1 MNQATRSQRLH
12 IAIFGRRNVGKSSL
26 INALTNQDIALVS
39 DVPGTTADPVNK
51 AMEILPIGPVLF
63 IDTAGIDDCGELGG
77 LRVKKTFGVIDR
89 TDLAII
95 VTDSL
100 LGEYELKF
108 IEILKDKGTNFIVV
122 QNKAD
127 VNKPLTIIDY
137 PFIAVSATKKE
148 GIEELKHLI
157 VENKPSDY
165 KKETIV
171 GDIISKGDI
180 VILNCPIDASA
191 PQGRLILPQVNTIRD
206 IIDHDGKA
214 LVVQTGKI
222 TEALKDLNKKPTLVI
237 TDSQAFKE
245 AAAATPSDI
254 PFTSFSIL
262 FAKYL
267 GLLDDLVSGV
277 AHVEKLCRGDRILI
291 AEACTHHRT
300 GDDIGRVKIPRWL
313 EETTGLNFKYE
324 WSSGYNLPENLS
336 KFSLV
341 IHCGGCMINRR
352 EMVSRIKKARKAGVP
367 ITNYGIFIA
376 YRHGLLSRALK
387 PLGIKS

>member
-39 DVPGTTADPVNK
+39 EVPGTTADPVNK
-51 AMEILPIGPVLF
+51 AMEILPIGPILF
-63 IDTAGIDDCGELGG
+63 IDTAGIDDCGKLGG
-77 LRVKKTFGVIDR
+77 LRVEKTLGVIDK
-89 TDLAII
+89 TDLALI
-95 VTDSL
+95 VTDSGL
-100 LGEYELKF
+100 EEYELMLIK
-108 IEILKDKGTNFIVV
+108 ILEKKGTNFIVV

-127 VNKPLTIIDY
+127 LEKQSIISDY
-137 PFIAVSATKKE
+137 PFIPVSATKKE
-148 GIEELKHLI
+148 GIEELKQLI
-157 VENKPSDY
+157 VENKPLDY

-191 PQGRLILPQVNTIRD
+191 PKGRLILPQVNTLRD

-214 LVVQTGKI
+214 LVVQTEKI
-222 TEALKDLNKKPTLVI
+222 AEALKDLNKKPALLI

-245 AAAATPSDI
+245 AAEATPPDI
-254 PFTSFSIL
+254 AFTSFSIL
-262 FAKYL
+262 FANYL
-267 GLLDDLVSGV
+267 GVLDDLVSGV
-277 AHVEKLCRGDRILI
+277 KHVEKLARGDRILL

-300 GDDIGRVKIPRWL
+300 GDDIGAVKIPRWL
-313 EETTGLNFKYE
+313 EETTGLKFEYE
-324 WSSGYNLPENLS
+324 WSSGFNLPEKLS
-336 KFSLV
+336 KFSLI

-352 EMVSRIKKARKAGVP
+352 DMISRIQKAREAGVP

-376 YRHGLLSRALK
+376 YANNLLTRALK
-387 PLGIKS
+387 PLGIKP